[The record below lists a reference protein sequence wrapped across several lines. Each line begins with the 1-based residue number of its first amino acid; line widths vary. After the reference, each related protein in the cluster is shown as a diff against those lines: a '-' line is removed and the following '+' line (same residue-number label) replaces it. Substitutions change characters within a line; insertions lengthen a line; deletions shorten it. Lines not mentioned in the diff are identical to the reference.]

1 MKTLRTILFALLA
14 LGLAGGAYGLFMQ
27 GYVHAKF
34 APVPRRQAPD
44 LSAPAAAWQAGGN
57 PLFLHQVNTPGRARA
72 KERKYPG
79 FELDLSQDKQGRLYV
94 AHDEK
99 GLSKRVRLNDIFAA
113 LQRPQDKSWWIDLKF
128 APTEAQIDEILSVAA
143 QYAIP
148 AQQLLFEAGPG
159 PTAQLLK
166 KKNLGLLLQI
176 PEGFEEDGGDP
187 AHRQTLN
194 AQALQEWQQYRP
206 AAVAASFGKYPFLKA
221 YFPNM
226 PKAIY
231 YSGTVRP
238 SYKKPLMKRHM
249 LKDPSVRIFMLDEYT
264 LLPF

>member
-1 MKTLRTILFALLA
+1 MKTLRAVVFTLLA
-14 LGLAGGAYGLFMQ
+14 LGLGGVVYGSFMH
-27 GYVHAKF
+27 GYVRAKF
-34 APVPRRQAPD
+34 APVPRLQAPD
-44 LSAPAAAWQAGGN
+44 LSAPAAAWQAGEN
-57 PLFLHQVNTPGRARA
+57 PLFLHQVNTPRRARA

-79 FELDLSQDKQGRLYV
+79 FELDLSQDEQGRLYV

-99 GLSKRVRLNDIFAA
+99 GLAKQVRLNDIFAA

-128 APTEAQIDEILSVAA
+128 VPTAAQIDEVLYLAA
-143 QYAIP
+143 QCGIP
-148 AQQLLFEAGPG
+148 AQRLLFEAGPG

-166 KKNLGLLLQI
+166 EKNLGLLLQI

-187 AHRQTLN
+187 ARRQTLN

-231 YSGTVRP
+231 YSSTVRP
-238 SYKKPLMKRHM
+238 SYKKPLMKRQM